1 MNTKTECTSF
11 ELSNDEGRNHM
22 NTQTRPKLI
31 GKITP
36 FLFLVLAVLV
46 PSLFSSQEQ
55 ADRSSCYFDMD
66 KRMTIYVTYVD
77 AKVVFD
83 QLAREAGCAITVRPF
98 VRGHVTLTMQS
109 ATVSEVLVAVC
120 KQVECKYTYDGTHLT
135 ISRRTFIDNLKM
147 RASERD
153 YQARLEWFKKFD
165 VRLPEGVSYE
175 DATVSSVLAEI
186 STVSGL
192 AITPREG
199 EGDRQVTLD
208 VSDMTVHQALEAIV
222 RQIDGEGSVMVG
234 SWNGGHTEYRLVDK
248 P

>member
-1 MNTKTECTSF
+1 MRSKTRFKSIVGTAALAF
-11 ELSNDEGRNHM
+11 VLLAALALS
-22 NTQTRPKLI
+22 
-31 GKITP
+31 
-36 FLFLVLAVLV
+36 AC
-46 PSLFSSQEQ
+46 SSAEQ
-55 ADRSSCYFDMD
+55 VDRSSCAFDMD
-66 KRMTIYVTYVD
+66 KRVTINVTYVD
-77 AKVVFD
+77 VKVVSD

-120 KQVECKYTYDGTHLT
+120 KQVECQYTFDGTHLT
-135 ISRRTFIDNLKM
+135 ISRRTSIDNLKM

-153 YQARLEWFKKFD
+153 YQARLEWFKKFE
-165 VRLPEGVSYE
+165 VRLPEGMSYE
-175 DATVSSVLAEI
+175 DATVSSVLTEI
-186 STVSGL
+186 STASGL

-199 EGDRQVTLD
+199 EGDREVTLD
-208 VSDMTVHQALEAIV
+208 VGGMTVHQALEAIV